1 MTAERSIPP
10 DDEPAWF
17 VGFDWG
23 SEKHR
28 VALFD
33 HTGKLIEHRDV
44 AHAATAYAE
53 FGDWLLRT
61 TGATPAAIAVAI
73 ETTHGPVVDALIDRG
88 FRVYAINPKQLDRF
102 RDRYSI
108 AGAKDDTRDAD
119 TLGGSLRT
127 DRAAF
132 RQLTP
137 DNPLIV
143 QLREATRTAGELTR
157 DLGRLTNQMRDLLWR
172 YYPQML
178 ALDDNLAANWVLE
191 LWQQA
196 PTPAKGAKLHKQT
209 IARILK
215 AHRIRRL
222 DADQVRAI
230 LKQPPLPA
238 APGVTEAAIGH
249 IRLLL
254 PRICLLNS
262 QIKENHAAIDALCAQ
277 LAGPQVIEP
286 GESVPGQS
294 VPGQSVEQRDVAI
307 LHSVPGVGRIVLGTL
322 LAEASGPLHRR
333 DYHAIRTLAGQAPV
347 TRRSG
352 KSCFVQ
358 RRLACNKRLANAMYH
373 WARVGVVHD
382 PNSKRRYAAL
392 RARGCS
398 HGRALRSV
406 ADRLLKLVCTLLRR
420 QVLFDPNHGAKEAA
434 GASAEPWHAMT

>member
-1 MTAERSIPP
+1 MTTELPTTP
-10 DDEPAWF
+10 DDDPRWF

-33 HTGKLIEHRDV
+33 HTGKLIDHRDV
-44 AHAATAYAE
+44 AHTATAYAE

-61 TGATPAAIAVAI
+61 TGATPAEIAVAI

-102 RDRYSI
+102 RDRYSV

-119 TLGGSLRT
+119 TLGRSLRT
-127 DRAAF
+127 DREAF
-132 RQLTP
+132 RQLSS

-143 QLREATRTAGELTR
+143 QLREATRTAADLTK
-157 DLGRLTNQMRDLLWR
+157 DLGRLTNQLRDLLWR

-178 ALDDNLAANWVLE
+178 ALDDNLAANWLLE

-196 PTPAKGAKLHKQT
+196 PTPAKGARLHQQT

-222 DADQVRAI
+222 DADQVRTI
-230 LKQPPLPA
+230 LKEPPLPS
-238 APGVTEAAIGH
+238 APGVTEAAVTH

-254 PRICLLNS
+254 PRIRLLNT
-262 QIKENHAAIDALCAQ
+262 QIKTNNAAIDALCGQ
-277 LAGPQVIEP
+277 LAGPQTIEP
-286 GESVPGQS
+286 GESVPGQTI
-294 VPGQSVEQRDVAI
+294 EQRDVAI

-347 TRRSG
+347 TKRSG

-358 RRLACNKRLANAMYH
+358 RRLACNKRLATTMYH
-373 WARVGVVHD
+373 WARVAVVHD
-382 PNSKRRYAAL
+382 MKSKQRYAAL

-406 ADRLLKLVCTLLRR
+406 ADRLLKLVCTLLQR
-420 QVLFDPNHGAKEAA
+420 QVLFDPNHNAKEAA
-434 GASAEPWHAMT
+434 VA

>member
-1 MTAERSIPP
+1 MTTEPP
-10 DDEPAWF
+10 TPSGDEPSWF

-28 VALFD
+28 AALFD
-33 HTGKLIEHRDV
+33 RAGKLIERRDV
-44 AHAATAYAE
+44 AHSATAYAE

-61 TGATPAAIAVAI
+61 TGAAPATIAVAI

-102 RDRYSI
+102 RDRYSV

-119 TLGGSLRT
+119 TLGRSLRT
-127 DRAAF
+127 DPEAF
-132 RQLTP
+132 RLLSP

-143 QLREATRTAGELTR
+143 QLREATRTAADLTR

-178 ALDDNLAANWVLE
+178 ALDDNLAAGWILE
-191 LWQQA
+191 LWQLA
-196 PTPAKGAKLHKQT
+196 PTPVKAARLHKQT

-222 DADQVRAI
+222 DADQLQAI
-230 LKQPPLPA
+230 LRQPPLPS
-238 APGVTEAAIGH
+238 APGVTEAAISH
-249 IRLLL
+249 IRLLV
-254 PRICLLNS
+254 PRIRLLNS
-262 QIKENHAAIDALCAQ
+262 QIKTNNAEIDALCQQ
-277 LAGPQVIEP
+277 LAGPQTIEP
-286 GESVPGQS
+286 GESVPGQTT
-294 VPGQSVEQRDVAI
+294 EQRDVAI
-307 LHSVPGVGRIVLGTL
+307 PHSVPGVGRIVLGTL
-322 LAEASGPLHRR
+322 LAEASGPLRRR

-347 TRRSG
+347 TKRSG

-373 WARVGVVHD
+373 WARVAVVHD

-392 RARGCS
+392 RARGCR

-406 ADRLLKLVCTLLRR
+406 ADRLLKLLCTLLQR
-420 QVLFDPNHGAKEAA
+420 QVLFDPNHNGKQAA
-434 GASAEPWHAMT
+434 AA

>member
-1 MTAERSIPP
+1 MTTQRPVPP
-10 DDEPAWF
+10 DDEPHWF

-33 HTGKLIEHRDV
+33 RLGKLIERRDV
-44 AHAATAYAE
+44 AHSATAYAE
-53 FGDWLLRT
+53 LGDWLLRT
-61 TGATPAAIAVAI
+61 TGAAPAEIAVAI

-102 RDRYSI
+102 RDRYSV

-119 TLGGSLRT
+119 TLGRSLRT
-127 DRAAF
+127 DPDAF
-132 RQLTP
+132 RAISP
-137 DNPLIV
+137 ANPLIV
-143 QLREATRTAGELTR
+143 QLREATRTAADLTR
-157 DLGRLTNQMRDLLWR
+157 DRGRLTNQMRDLLWR

-178 ALDDNLAANWVLE
+178 ALADDLADAWILE

-196 PTPAKGAKLHKQT
+196 PTPAKGARLHKET

-230 LKQPPLPA
+230 LQEPPLPS
-238 APGVTEAAIGH
+238 APGVTEAATSH
-249 IRLLL
+249 IRLLV
-254 PRICLLNS
+254 PRIRLLTN
-262 QIKENHAAIDALCAQ
+262 QIKAVHADIDALCRQ
-277 LAGPQVIEP
+277 LAGPQTIEP

-294 VPGQSVEQRDVAI
+294 IEQRDVAI
-307 LHSVPGVGRIVLGTL
+307 LHSVPGIGRIVGATL
-322 LAEASGPLHRR
+322 LAEASEPLRRR

-347 TRRSG
+347 TKRSG

-373 WARVGVVHD
+373 WARVAVMCD
-382 PNSKRRYAAL
+382 PRSKQRYAAL

-398 HGRALRSV
+398 HGRTLRSV
-406 ADRLLKLVCTLLRR
+406 ADRLLKLLCTLLQR
-420 QVLFDPNHGAKEAA
+420 QVSFDPNHNAKQAAA
-434 GASAEPWHAMT
+434 G

>member
-1 MTAERSIPP
+1 MTTDQPTPP
-10 DDEPAWF
+10 DEPAWF

-23 SEKHR
+23 SQQHR

-33 HTGKLIEHRDV
+33 HTGTLVGHRDV
-44 AHAATAYAE
+44 AHTGEAYAE
-53 FGDWLLRT
+53 LADWLLRT
-61 TGATPAAIAVAI
+61 TGAEPGAIAVAI
-73 ETTHGPVVDALIDRG
+73 ETTHGPAVDALIDRG
-88 FRVYAINPKQLDRF
+88 FRVFAINPKQLDRF
-102 RDRYSI
+102 RDRYSV

-119 TLGGSLRT
+119 TLGRSLRT
-127 DRAAF
+127 DRGAF
-132 RQLTP
+132 RPLSP

-143 QLREATRTAGELTR
+143 QLREATHAAATLTKDR
-157 DLGRLTNQMRDLLWR
+157 GRLTSQLRDLLWR

-178 ALDDNLAANWVLE
+178 QLADDLGDAWILE

-196 PTPAKGAKLHKQT
+196 PTPAKGAKLHKET

-238 APGVTEAAIGH
+238 APGVAEAAVSH
-249 IRLLL
+249 VRLLL
-254 PRICLLNS
+254 PRVRLLNR
-262 QIKENHAAIDALCAQ
+262 QIKDNNAAIDALTAQ
-277 LAGPQVIEP
+277 LAGPQVTEP

-294 VPGQSVEQRDVAI
+294 TEQRDVTI
-307 LHSVPGVGRIVLGTL
+307 LHSVPGIGRVVGATL
-322 LAEASGPLHRR
+322 LAEASAPLRQR
-333 DYHAIRTLAGQAPV
+333 DYHAIRCLAGQAPV

-358 RRLACNKRLANAMYH
+358 RRLACNKRLANAMYS
-373 WARVGVVHD
+373 WGRAAIACD
-382 PNSKRRYAAL
+382 APSKQRYAAL

-406 ADRLLKLVCTLLRR
+406 VDRLLKLLCTLLQR
-420 QVLFDPNHGAKEAA
+420 QVLFDRNHKAREAA
-434 GASAEPWHAMT
+434 AA